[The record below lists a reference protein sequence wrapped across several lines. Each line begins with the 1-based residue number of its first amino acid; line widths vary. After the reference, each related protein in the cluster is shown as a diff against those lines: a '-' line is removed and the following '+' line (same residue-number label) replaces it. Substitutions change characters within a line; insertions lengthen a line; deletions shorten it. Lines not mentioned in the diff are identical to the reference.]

1 VTKVDT
7 PAVIEVG
14 APSGEEPPASA
25 TIGQNRVAELD
36 DVLRLIARE
45 VAEILGAGRCS
56 IHLLDQST
64 SLFRGQVGYSA
75 SNLDDRVKKLV
86 SGFPGD
92 RFTHEIIATQKPVM
106 LRNARSD
113 PRAFRVAM
121 RRWNTRSVLGIPIVL
136 RDKVTGILCVDTEGE
151 PFEVTSTA
159 LEMALRFAGVAANLI
174 DQSSVNVTL
183 RSEVAT
189 VSRQNDLLRRAMAM
203 ESRLTKLILNGA
215 TLQEVCGAVSDM
227 TGHPAIVC
235 DRSLQPLAPAE
246 PDGGGAE
253 LPRIF
258 DPELR
263 GNPVVAEAL
272 AAIGDHS
279 TGVIGPFPAL
289 GSHERVL
296 FAPIRIGDHVWG
308 YLAVTQRHTALGP
321 LDTVI
326 ARRAAANVA
335 LELGAEHRT
344 AGGRTEAIESMTAA
358 LLHGNY
364 EQGWLSRRCD
374 YLGLR
379 LDARR
384 VVCLVRARGLDANL
398 PSIEALTAAI
408 GSDDL
413 LRTRVA
419 GSLVA
424 LLDVPAGVEDEGAW
438 ATGRMREVIGA
449 IEARDDLLVATSG
462 ARDEGRQIADALLEA
477 KQVMRCVEGHL
488 TGPGDH
494 VVSAEELGAGRLF
507 LAMAD
512 PAEARSFAE
521 TVVGRLSA
529 SDDERSGDLLE
540 TLDVFLSTACSA
552 RRSAQVLDVHENT
565 IRYRVARIEELTGLA
580 IATDADAQLTA
591 HLALSVFRIGGLV
604 QPSPGSA
611 AATMT

>member
-1 VTKVDT
+1 MTRVDS
-7 PAVIEVG
+7 PAVIELG
-14 APSGEEPPASA
+14 TPSGEEGPATA
-25 TIGQNRVAELD
+25 ADQGQVASLD

-56 IHLLDQST
+56 IHLLDQET

-75 SNLDDRVKKLV
+75 SNLDARVKKLV

-113 PRAFRVAM
+113 PRAIRAAM

-136 RDKVTGILCVDTEGE
+136 RDKVIGILCVDTEGE
-151 PFEVTSTA
+151 PFEVTGTA
-159 LEMALRFAGVAANLI
+159 LEMALRFAKVAANLI
-174 DQSSVNVTL
+174 DQSGVNVAL

-189 VSRQNDLLRRAMAM
+189 VTRQNDLLRRAMAM

-215 TLQEVCGAVSDM
+215 TLQEVCGAVSSM

-235 DRSLQPLAPAE
+235 DATLQPLASAH
-246 PDGGGAE
+246 PDGDDAE

-258 DPELR
+258 HAEQR
-263 GNPVVAEAL
+263 GHPVVTEAL
-272 AAIGDHS
+272 AAIGENS
-279 TGVIGPFPAL
+279 TGTIGPFPAL
-289 GSHERVL
+289 AGHERAL
-296 FAPIRIGDHVWG
+296 FAPIRIADRVWG
-308 YLAVTQRHTALGP
+308 YLAVVGRHASLGP

-326 ARRAAANVA
+326 ARRAAANLA

-344 AGGRTEAIESMTAA
+344 AGGRAEAIESMTAA
-358 LLHGNY
+358 LLQGNY

-374 YLGLR
+374 YFGLR

-384 VVCLVRARGLDANL
+384 VVCLLRARGIDSKL
-398 PSIEALTAAI
+398 PSIDALTEAI
-408 GSDDL
+408 GDDDL
-413 LRTRVA
+413 LRARVGA
-419 GSLVA
+419 SLVA
-424 LLDVPAGVEDEGAW
+424 LLDVPAGVEDEAAW
-438 ATGRMREVIGA
+438 ASGRMREVLDRIDD
-449 IEARDDLLVATSG
+449 RPDLLVAIAG
-462 ARDEGRQIADALLEA
+462 ARDEGRQIADAHLEA

-512 PAEARSFAE
+512 PGEARSFAE
-521 TVVGRLSA
+521 AVVGRLSA
-529 SDDERSGDLLE
+529 GDDERSGDLLE

-591 HLALSVFRIGGLV
+591 HLALSVFRIGGLL
-604 QPSPGSA
+604 QPSPGSP
-611 AATMT
+611 AATIT